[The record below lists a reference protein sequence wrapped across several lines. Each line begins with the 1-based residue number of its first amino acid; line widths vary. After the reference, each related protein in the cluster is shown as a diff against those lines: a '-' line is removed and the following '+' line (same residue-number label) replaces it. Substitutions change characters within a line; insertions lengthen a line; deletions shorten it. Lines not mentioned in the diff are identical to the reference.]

1 MVSFFRILEQKTLH
15 NLFEAWGSY
24 ITIQI
29 GGEEGVILEEDSE
42 DEEGYMFA
50 GNGTLDMFH
59 VVACTSC
66 A

>member
-1 MVSFFRILEQKTLH
+1 MGLIYNYT
-15 NLFEAWGSY
+15 
-24 ITIQI
+24 I
-29 GGEEGVILEEDSE
+29 GGEEGVILEDDSE

-50 GNGTLDMFH
+50 GIGTFIMFH